1 MARLIQGRRGE
12 LFIQSLYQLWVICVT
27 EAMGGDEKQRLPVID
42 VGKLGLGNEPSLTDP
57 DWLRV
62 GKEIAAAFQHI
73 GFVYL
78 KGHGVPGGQVDQIV
92 SAGAKFFDLSQEEK
106 DKFPRDPDKQHGY
119 VTIGR
124 ERFNGIHSYEIRE
137 AYDVKRTDGMFPDI
151 AVPEFRPAAA
161 DFMDTCMKFTNRI
174 LIAMAL
180 GLDLDRNFFVD
191 THREIFSDNNT
202 SCLRLLH
209 YPPVALD
216 ISEGAIRCGAH
227 TDYGTITLLFQ
238 DDMGGLYVRDRKGQW
253 VSADP
258 IPGTILVNVGD
269 LLQFWTSDK
278 LIATE
283 HKVLIPEE
291 EVCRRTCRRSTVFF
305 VQPDDPVLIHP
316 LYGAS
321 TFTPVTARDHI
332 LKRIR
337 ETYK

>member
-1 MARLIQGRRGE
+1 MNGDKK
-12 LFIQSLYQLWVICVT
+12 QSPI
-27 EAMGGDEKQRLPVID
+27 PVVD
-42 VGKLGLGNEPSLTDP
+42 VGKLGLDEEPSLTDP
-57 DWLRV
+57 DWQRV
-62 GKEIAAAFQHI
+62 GKEITDAFKDI

-78 KGHGVPGGQVDQIV
+78 KGHGVPEGQVDKLV
-92 SAGAKFFDLSQEEK
+92 NAGAKFFNLPQEDK
-106 DKFPRDPDKQHGY
+106 DKLQRDPDKQQGY

-124 ERFNGIHSYEIRE
+124 ERFNDIHSYEIRE

-161 DFMDTCMKFTNRI
+161 DFIDTCKKFTNRI

-191 THREIFSDNNT
+191 THREICSDNNA

-209 YPPVALD
+209 YPPVAPD
-216 ISEGAIRCGAH
+216 ILAGAIRCGTH

-238 DDMGGLYVRDRKGQW
+238 DDMGGLYVRDRGSQW

-269 LLQFWTSDK
+269 ILQFWTSDK

-283 HKVLIPEE
+283 HQVLIPDE
-291 EVCRRTCRRSTVFF
+291 EVRWRNCRRSTVFF
-305 VQPDDPVLIHP
+305 IHPDDPVLIRP
-316 LYGAS
+316 LDGAS
-321 TFTPVTARDHI
+321 NFTPVTARDHV
-332 LKRIR
+332 LKRFR
-337 ETYK
+337 ETYKY